1 MGFSIEN
8 TGICRE
14 GKNVKWKNLFAE
26 IFNEKQNK
34 SQLTDILI
42 FLEREKKKK
51 ERNTVG
57 IYPVFSAYISLE
69 KSRQLFN

>member
-8 TGICRE
+8 NGICRE

-51 ERNTVG
+51 KETLL
-57 IYPVFSAYISLE
+57 VFTLSSVHT
-69 KSRQLFN
+69 FH